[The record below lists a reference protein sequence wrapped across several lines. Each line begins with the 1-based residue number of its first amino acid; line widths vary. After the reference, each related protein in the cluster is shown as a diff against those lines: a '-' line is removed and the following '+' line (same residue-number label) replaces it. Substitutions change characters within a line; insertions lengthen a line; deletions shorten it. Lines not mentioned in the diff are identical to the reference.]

1 MNGII
6 KHVLLIRQ
14 TA

>member
-14 TA
+14 TV